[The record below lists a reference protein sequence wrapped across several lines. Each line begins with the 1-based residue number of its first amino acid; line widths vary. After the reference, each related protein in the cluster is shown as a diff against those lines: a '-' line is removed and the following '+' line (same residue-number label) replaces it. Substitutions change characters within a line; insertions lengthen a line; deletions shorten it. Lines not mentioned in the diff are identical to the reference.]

1 MRRNVRRAF
10 VLAPAT
16 AAIVLAAQLAPGQ
29 DHDAPA
35 AGEWSQFSGDLQGT
49 KYSPLDRI
57 TAENADQLGIAWRWP
72 SPDREIEPLNP
83 RWRASKYQ
91 DTPLII
97 DGVMYTVTT
106 LGLVAALDPGTG
118 RTLWV
123 HDPESYQG
131 FDTRPANGS
140 FSHRGMAY
148 WRGGAARR
156 LLIGTVDA
164 QLLSIDTETGR
175 PDPAFGERGK
185 VDLAADVRQARRGT
199 NFVARR
205 PIVAGDVVIVG
216 TAQADGVRQPDGA
229 PPGLVQAFDV
239 RTGARRWTFHL
250 VPEGDDF
257 GYDTWHNGSAAY
269 GGNTN
274 VWAGITYDPD
284 LGYVYLASST
294 PSSDYYGGH
303 RPGSNL
309 FAESV
314 ICLDAATG
322 GRVWHFQT
330 VHHGLWDYDLPA
342 EPVLGEI
349 LVDGREIKA
358 VMVVSKQGFTYTF
371 DRATGEPGW
380 PIEERPVPPGDVPGE
395 WYAPT
400 QPFPT
405 RPPAF
410 ALQGAVEDNLVD
422 FTPDLRRRALERLRT
437 YRYGPLF
444 TPPSLQG
451 TAFLPGVWGGARWG
465 GGAFDPETGWLFV
478 PSVMMPSVAR
488 LRPGDPSR
496 TDFRYVSGGG
506 LAATDLR
513 IDGLSIFKPP
523 YSHVTAIDMN
533 QGEQQWKTPLGD
545 GPLNHPLLRD
555 LDLPPLG
562 NGPQH
567 THVLVTRTLLLV
579 SVTYMTTPGGLEIPA
594 WAEWADADMLRQLI
608 FVLDKA
614 TGDLVHVVRLDG
626 NGAAQPMTYL
636 HAGRQYI
643 AVAVGGA
650 GTAEIVAL
658 GLP

>member
-1 MRRNVRRAF
+1 MQRRMCRMLRSALVTGA
-10 VLAPAT
+10 V
-16 AAIVLAAQLAPGQ
+16 ILAAQLALAQ
-29 DHDAPA
+29 ETRTA
-35 AGEWSQFSGDLQGT
+35 AEGEWRQFSGDLQGT
-49 KYSPLDRI
+49 KYSPQDQI
-57 TAENADQLGIAWRWP
+57 TTENANQLRVAWRWP
-72 SPDREIEPLNP
+72 SPDRDIEPLNP

-91 DTPLII
+91 DTPLVI

-106 LGLVAALDPGTG
+106 LGLIAAINPGTG
-118 RTLWV
+118 RTLWL
-123 HDPESYQG
+123 HDPESYKN

-140 FSHRGMAY
+140 FSHRGMTY
-148 WRGGAARR
+148 WSDGSAGR

-164 QLLSIDTETGR
+164 RLLSIDIDTGR
-175 PDPAFGERGK
+175 PDPVFGDRGR
-185 VDLAADVRQARRGT
+185 VDLAAGVRQARRGT

-205 PIVAGDVVIVG
+205 PIIAGDIVIVG
-216 TAQADGVRQPDGA
+216 TAQSDGVRRSDAA
-229 PPGLVQAFDV
+229 PPGYVQAFDV
-239 RTGARRWTFHL
+239 RTGARLWTFHL
-250 VPEGDDF
+250 VPAGDEF
-257 GYDTWHNGSAAY
+257 GYDTWYDGSAEY

-274 VWAGITYDPD
+274 VWAGMTFDPD
-284 LGYVYLASST
+284 VGYVYLASST

-303 RPGSNL
+303 RPGDNL

-322 GRVWHFQT
+322 TRIWHFQT

-349 LVDGREIKA
+349 LIGGRPVKA

-371 DRATGEPGW
+371 DRETGEPVW
-380 PIEERPVPPGDVPGE
+380 PIEERPVPRGDVPGE

-405 RPPAF
+405 KPPAF

-422 FTPDLRRRALERLRT
+422 FTPDLRRRALEQLRAN
-437 YRYGPLF
+437 RYGPLF
-444 TPPSLQG
+444 TPPSVEG

-465 GGAFDPETGWLFV
+465 GGGFDHETGWLFV

-488 LRPGDPSR
+488 LRPGDPAQ
-496 TDFRYVSGGG
+496 TDFAYVSGGG

-533 QGEQQWKTPLGD
+533 QGEQRWRSALGN

-555 LDLPPLG
+555 LNLPPLG

-567 THVLVTRTLLLV
+567 THVLVTRTLLFV

-608 FVLDKA
+608 FVLDKV
-614 TGDLVHVVRLDG
+614 TGDLVHIVRLDG

-636 HAGRQYI
+636 HEGRQYI

-650 GTAEIVAL
+650 GDAELVAL
-658 GLP
+658 SQP